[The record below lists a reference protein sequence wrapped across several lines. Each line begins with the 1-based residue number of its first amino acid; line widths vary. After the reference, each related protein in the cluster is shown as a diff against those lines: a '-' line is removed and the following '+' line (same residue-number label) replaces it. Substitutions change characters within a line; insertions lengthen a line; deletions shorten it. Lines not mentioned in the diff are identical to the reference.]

1 MGRTALTADFTF
13 PAVRRALAEGRSA
26 RSLVLESMK
35 RAQAVAD
42 QGVFTSLVP
51 EARIAARLD
60 AIEARKADGV
70 ALPLYGTTFSVK
82 DNIHVAGMVTTCNSP
97 VIAIKPEKSA
107 RVVQLLEAAGAILI
121 GKNTLDQFA
130 TGLNGTR
137 SPEPLCR
144 NAIDPDYIPGGS
156 SSGSAVAVARD
167 LVSFALGSD
176 TGGSGRVPGA
186 CNGIVGLKP
195 TLGLVSMAGLVY
207 NSRFFDVVPIFART
221 VAEAMEVL
229 GILKGYDA
237 DDDYARLDA
246 DSISLAPVTIAK
258 PHLAV
263 PRKADRT
270 FLGDRDAERAFDRD
284 LDVLRGLDAHITEI
298 DYALFREAGQHVF
311 QTAMVTERL
320 DAYEDVMRK
329 TPEVVHPAVRKAIEP
344 GFSYSGLDAFRT
356 MYQVQA
362 QRRAA
367 RRLLAPFDAFVVPT
381 VPTIFTIADMLA
393 DPMVNNAAMGTY
405 TYFANPLDLC
415 AISVPGTGR
424 ADGLPSALCF
434 NALAGKDAVI
444 GTLAQ
449 AFESACAKARA

>member
-1 MGRTALTADFTF
+1 MTADLTL
-13 PAVRRALAEGRSA
+13 PAIRRALREGRTA

-35 RAQAVAD
+35 RARAVAD

-51 EARIAARLD
+51 EARMAARLD
-60 AIEARKADGV
+60 EIETRKAKGLPV
-70 ALPLYGTTFSVK
+70 PLYGTTFSVK
-82 DNIHVAGMVTTCNSP
+82 DNIHVAGLVTTCNCP
-97 VIAIKPEKSA
+97 AIAIEPAKSA
-107 RVVQLLEAAGAILI
+107 RVVQLLEEAGAVLI

-144 NAIDPDYIPGGS
+144 NAINPDYIPGGS

-167 LVSFALGSD
+167 IVSFSLGSD

-195 TLGLVSMAGLVY
+195 TMGLISMAGLVY

-229 GILKGYDA
+229 SLLKGYDEE
-237 DDDYARLDA
+237 DDYARLDA
-246 DSISLAPVTIAK
+246 DSISLTPVTIAK
-258 PHLAV
+258 PRIAI
-263 PRKADRT
+263 PRAADRT
-270 FLGDRDAERAFDRD
+270 FLGDRHAERAFERD
-284 LDVLRGLDAHITEI
+284 LEVLRRLGAEITEI

-320 DAYEDVMRK
+320 DAYAEVMRK
-329 TPEVVHPAVRKAIEP
+329 NPDVVHPAVRKAIEP
-344 GFSYSGLDAFRT
+344 GFSYSGLDAFRAL
-356 MYQVQA
+356 YQVQA

-381 VPTIFTIADMLA
+381 VPTIYTIADMLA
-393 DPMVNNAAMGTY
+393 DPMTNNAAMGTY

-434 NALAGKDAVI
+434 NALAGHDAVI
-444 GTLAQ
+444 AGLATT
-449 AFESACAKARA
+449 FETACAGARA